1 MVERI
6 IGSFLCEKIK
16 IQIFFLKRK
25 PFYFKEKIKQKLI
38 LDEDE
43 LKRGIFN
50 ILGYFALST
59 KVLHLPEELSKNQR
73 KKIDFYN
80 KNGFI
85 LLPNKTENEE
95 KLLQMIKI
103 I

>member
-1 MVERI
+1 M
-6 IGSFLCEKIK
+6 
-16 IQIFFLKRK
+16 
-25 PFYFKEKIKQKLI
+25 
-38 LDEDE
+38 
-43 LKRGIFN
+43 
-50 ILGYFALST
+50 
-59 KVLHLPEELSKNQR
+59 SKNQR
-73 KKIDFYN
+73 KKIDGLYPSVSEISTFLIGQIAKNDYNKSKITGDEILKYACYYILQASSIIGGRIVLVELVNNSKLIDFYN